1 MMKVTLN
8 RVNQDYLFEVTNE
21 IGHKVLLDNKSKKEG
36 KVEGISP
43 MELLLAAL
51 AGCSSIDIVA
61 ILNKQ
66 KINPTD
72 IKMDIEGERNPDV
85 IPSLFHKIKVNVRL
99 EGDILPEKAKR
110 AVSLSFEKYCSVAK
124 TLEYSTTIKYSI
136 FINGIEL

>member
-1 MMKVTLN
+1 MKVTLN
-8 RVNQDYLFEVTNE
+8 RVNQNYLFEVTNE
-21 IGHKVLLDNKSKKEG
+21 NGHKVLLDNKSKKEG

-43 MELLLAAL
+43 MELILAAL
-51 AGCSSIDIVA
+51 AGCSGIDIVA

-72 IKMDIEGERNPDV
+72 IKMDIKGDRIPDV
-85 IPSLFHKIKVNVRL
+85 IPSLFQKIKVNVRL
-99 EGDILPEKAKR
+99 EGDIPPEKAKR
-110 AVSLSFEKYCSVAK
+110 AVSLSLEKYCSVAK